1 MDMFRIGYRT
11 IKTAVGTTLAIM
23 LSQWLHLHNFVSAG
37 IITIL
42 CIKNTKVKSFE
53 AAWTRFFACVLAMVF
68 SACFF
73 EGIAFHPVVIGLMLL
88 VFIPT
93 TVKLKVTEGIVTS
106 SVIILH
112 IYSAGHVTL
121 SLLLNELCL
130 IVVGIGIALLM
141 NLYMPSADETLY
153 RYQEEIEKNFRRIF
167 EEVISYLRSH
177 KNDWDGKEITE
188 TARLLKEAKSLALKD
203 AENHPTREENLFYHY
218 FVIREKQFEI
228 LERLLPILTF
238 VSYQTKQSHMVADF
252 LEELKD
258 NIHPGN
264 TAHFY
269 LKKLYDMK
277 VEFERMELPKT
288 REEFETRAAL
298 FQFVREMEQYLII
311 KSSFKGLK
319 RKANK
324 NSQKSATYS

>member
-1 MDMFRIGYRT
+1 MFRIGYRT
-11 IKTAVGTTLAIM
+11 IKTAAGTTLAIM
-23 LSQWLHLHNFVSAG
+23 LSQWFHLHNFASAG

-42 CIKNTKVKSFE
+42 CIKNTKVKSFQ
-53 AAWTRFFACVLAMVF
+53 AAWTRFLACILAMIF

-73 EGIAFHPVVIGLMLL
+73 EGIAYHPAVIGIMLL
-88 VFIPT
+88 FFIPT
-93 TVKLKVTEGIVTS
+93 AVMVNAAEGIVTS

-112 IYSAGHVTL
+112 IYSAGRVTS

-130 IVVGIGIALLM
+130 IVIGIGIALLM
-141 NLYMPSADETLY
+141 NLYMPSVDETLY
-153 RYQEEIEKNFRRIF
+153 RYQEAIEKNFRRIF
-167 EEVISYLRSH
+167 EEVISYLRTH

-188 TARLLKEAKSLALKD
+188 AARLLEEAKELAAKD

-228 LERLLPILTF
+228 IERLLPILTV
-238 VSYQTKQSHMVADF
+238 VSCQVKQSHMIADF

-277 VEFERMELPKT
+277 VEFEKMELPKT

-324 NSQKSATYS
+324 KREKAER